1 MTSNLDS
8 VNQVIAENQGV
19 LSVLARRDLSSL
31 LEEFD
36 YDWISNSFNQSSE
49 FANTIKSLNYE
60 DEAQPGS
67 LNRSG
72 KLFMGR
78 LLLHFD
84 IIEKDPSNS
93 ITDKYSEFE
102 LISSGKN
109 AIVFS
114 ARHKLLN
121 SRVVLKIVRP
131 GASENITDS
140 IRRLSDIRSDSGL
153 VLPIDYIEA
162 AVPDLLGKPS
172 PVGCIVFPYIKG
184 KTFGEFLKQQ
194 NHHLNSQ
201 VVISFARQIARALAE
216 LERVGAYHGDLHE
229 DNILVD
235 QYADGGL
242 TFRVVDVSFDAMGS
256 LSREICKNNDL
267 NSFKQH
273 VWRVL
278 AAQRA
283 FVPTLSIRK
292 YIGTRSYLIISS
304 ILSERA
310 DSFSNICSLLESDG
324 GYSAFIN
331 DRDRFISK
339 KFETPSSFRLQRY
352 EEITDPTVAVELF
365 VPFEELISKITEFGN
380 MYVSGN
386 RGSGKSTYLA
396 ALAFFPETAGSVVET
411 EKIFGIYF
419 PCRQGEFK
427 ALEGRTL
434 NRESVT
440 RATNRL
446 LAIKIIRTTLEAVS
460 AGLGAGKLSTP
471 SDLSKLRD
479 YVSGFVPPPGLVSV
493 SPDVQSE
500 MENLVSTM
508 VRVEM
513 VESAWLFDGTND
525 RAPPLELRSLID
537 FFKRLREAIPQL
549 VSTQF
554 HLLFDDAGT
563 PYVPKNVQAA
573 LSDLMLLSNPIFCVK
588 ISAEKL
594 TFDFCSSENK
604 ILEIGQDY
612 VEHDISQVLFIGA
625 DKSLRREE
633 LSRYFR
639 KIVQERLK
647 HFRYSSTDIL
657 EYLGDHQIPPD
668 ELIMRLAK
676 RQRNAYY
683 CGWTAVWNI
692 ADRTPR
698 NLLEIVSEVF
708 AAGGIEP
715 NSPPKLVGPSAQN
728 RAIRTISEK
737 RLDSLSQ
744 ISGAIAVGGE
754 EISLGR
760 RLFEVTTAIGSTFR
774 KYLRSDEGIRPPRQH
789 LAVERNDL
797 GELYPDA
804 QRILNRLITFGV
816 LDATK
821 FEFSRD
827 DEARKPIY
835 VLNRIYCPIFG
846 ISYRRDDHLRLSKS
860 KLEMLLMRPNLF
872 LRDGT
877 RRLRELEEGGE
888 EDLFTYRQK
897 L

>member
-1 MTSNLDS
+1 MVSSLDS
-8 VNQVIAENQGV
+8 VNQVIAENKDV
-19 LSVLARRDLSSL
+19 LSVLARPDLSNML
-31 LEEFD
+31 QEFD
-36 YDWISNSFNQSSE
+36 YDWISNRFNVSSE
-49 FANTIKSLNYE
+49 FSATIRSLNYE
-60 DEAQPGS
+60 ENAQPGS

-72 KLFMGR
+72 RLFLGR

-84 IIEKDPSNS
+84 LIEKALSNAIS
-93 ITDKYSEFE
+93 EKYCEYE

-131 GASENITDS
+131 GASENITES
-140 IRRLSDIRSDSGL
+140 IRRLSDIRIDSGL

-162 AVPDLLGKPS
+162 LVPDLFGKLV
-172 PVGCIVFPYIKG
+172 PVGCIVFPYVKG
-184 KTFGEFLKQQ
+184 KTFGEFLKQE

-201 VVISFARQIARALAE
+201 VVISFARQLSRALAE

-256 LSREICKNNDL
+256 LSRDICKNNDL
-267 NSFKQH
+267 NNFKQH

-304 ILSERA
+304 ILAESA
-310 DSFSNICSLLESDG
+310 DTFATICSLLEGDG
-324 GYSAFIN
+324 GYFSFVN
-331 DRDRFISK
+331 ERDRFINK

-365 VPFEELISKITEFGN
+365 VPFEELINKITEFGN

-411 EKIFGIYF
+411 GKIFGIYF

-427 ALEGRTL
+427 ALGTRSPD
-434 NRESVT
+434 REAVIC
-440 RATNRL
+440 ATNRL
-446 LAIKIIRTTLEAVS
+446 LAIKIIRTTLESVS
-460 AGLGAGKLSTP
+460 AGLGAGKLATP
-471 SDLSKLRD
+471 SDLTKLRE
-479 YVSGFVPPPGLVSV
+479 YVSRFVPSPGLVSV

-513 VESAWLFDGTND
+513 VEAGGLSSEAGNGLASF
-525 RAPPLELRSLID
+525 ELRSLID
-537 FFKRLREAIPQL
+537 FFKRLREAIPEL

-554 HLLFDDAGT
+554 HLLFDDAGA
-563 PYVPKNVQAA
+563 PYVPRNVQAA
-573 LSDLMLLSNPIFCVK
+573 LSDLMLLSNSVFCVK
-588 ISAEKL
+588 LSAEKL
-594 TFDFCSSENK
+594 TFDFCSSEGK
-604 ILEIGQDY
+604 VLEIGQDY
-612 VEHDISQVLFIGA
+612 VEHDISQALFIGA
-625 DKSLRREE
+625 DKSLRRAE
-633 LSRYFR
+633 LSRYFK

-647 HFRYSSTDIL
+647 HFRYRSTDIID
-657 EYLGDHQIPPD
+657 YLGDNQIAPD
-668 ELIMRLAK
+668 ELIARLA
-676 RQRNAYY
+676 RSQRDAYY

-698 NLLEIVSEVF
+698 NLLEIVSEIF

-715 NSPPKLVGPSAQN
+715 SSDLKVVPPSSQN

-744 ISGAIAVGGE
+744 ISGAIQVGGE

-760 RLFEVTTAIGSTFR
+760 RLFEVTTVIGSTFR
-774 KYLRSDEGIRPPRQH
+774 KYLRSHEGARSPRQH
-789 LAVERNDL
+789 LAIERNDL

-804 QRILNRLITFGV
+804 QKILNHLITFGV

-846 ISYRRDDHLRLSKS
+846 ISYRRDDHLRLSQG
-860 KLEMLLMRPNLF
+860 KLEMLLMRPSLF

-877 RRLRELEEGGE
+877 RRLRALEEGGE